1 GYGSWRVRQEWSRM
15 PPRKKTPAPKKAS
28 LTDPYLHTRL
38 DRDQMRRVLDEDL
51 QPDAACH
58 SGLGRNPQKPKT
70 AAAIN
75 QQGTKV
81 RRAWIGGTHSP
92 RSSAPTG
99 CARPTPR
106 SSPRRGTTTNA
117 LCHSFRIERGQR
129 KECRRRSRRAARLPA
144 QAWAEPAGLARFG
157 V

>member
-1 GYGSWRVRQEWSRM
+1 M

-38 DRDQMRRVLDEDL
+38 DRDQMRRVKQLALDEDL
-51 QPDAACH
+51 QPDAARH

-81 RRAWIGGTHSP
+81 ETKTQTVAVEMTYDKATKNKYVFA
-92 RSSAPTG
+92 APTG
-99 CARPTPR
+99 SAVEPIYVSKLPYAAQPKKVRVT
-106 SSPRRGTTTNA
+106 
-117 LCHSFRIERGQR
+117 IEVL
-129 KECRRRSRRAARLPA
+129 E
-144 QAWAEPAGLARFG
+144 
-157 V
+157 